1 MEGMETTSIS
11 KKKWID
17 SGYKLFVSEG
27 MGCLNVE
34 RLSKAMSYNKSG
46 FYYYFPN
53 RETYLKEVM
62 LHHFNSADRLIDDL
76 KSIYTFDPD
85 FLLLLIKHSDLVLA
99 HMQTAKHLDNEVCLK
114 CYESINEKVEP
125 YVIPSWARFINYEDN
140 QEFAKNYFV
149 MVRDIFYL
157 RVTKE
162 TLNYNFLKNLVNESK
177 ALLKQGH
184 INHDINHYKNE

>member
-1 MEGMETTSIS
+1 
-11 KKKWID
+11 
-17 SGYKLFVSEG
+17 
-27 MGCLNVE
+27 
-34 RLSKAMSYNKSG
+34 
-46 FYYYFPN
+46 
-53 RETYLKEVM
+53 
-62 LHHFNSADRLIDDL
+62 
-76 KSIYTFDPD
+76 
-85 FLLLLIKHSDLVLA
+85 
-99 HMQTAKHLDNEVCLK
+99 MQTAKHLDNEVCLK